1 MFFFRF
7 LALAVATNVAL
18 VSAAP
23 RDSDTCNNNASIW
36 SLTSFKGRRKEI
48 PIDSECNPLADPFI
62 ASVGSAK
69 LPRGTLCQLYTDPNC
84 ETRTSIISSRSLSD
98 TFKHKGRQIKSIK
111 CLYVPDDQ
119 AEQSSENEGGESDN

>member
-18 VSAAP
+18 VSAEGKP
-23 RDSDTCNNNASIW
+23 SDTCNVNASIW
-36 SLTSFKGRRKEI
+36 SLTGFKGRRKEI
-48 PIDSECNPLADPFI
+48 PVDSECNPLADPFV

-84 ETRTSIISSRSLSD
+84 ETRSSIVSSRSTAD
-98 TFKHKGRQIKSIK
+98 TFKNKGRQIKSIK
-111 CLYVPDDQ
+111 CLYIPDDQ
-119 AEQSSENEGGESDN
+119 SENSEKAEGENDN